1 MRTVEELKEILFK
14 VKDNGY
20 NVPKEIELEGLIDDM
35 LIFMGNTN
43 PELRDDLICST
54 FYEWA
59 DNGILTTSLM
69 NKILNICIS
78 DQYLFLGIGEKNTD
92 TVFTRA
98 FSSLYIGLALGK
110 HDETPYLTN
119 EEILSV
125 KQTLLNYVK
134 QERDFRGFVK
144 GKGWA
149 HAIAHVSDALN
160 ELVFCDGLSRED
172 FLEILESI
180 KLIVLNDTLVYKA
193 GEDDR
198 ISVVF
203 ESICERDVLS
213 KNDIRNWLQEFDY
226 QFDRNAGEY
235 PQVFYSHV
243 NRRHFLRCIYFM
255 LLSLGDFDELAEY
268 IVDML
273 KRIEIT

>member
-1 MRTVEELKEILFK
+1 MRTVQKLKEILFK

-20 NVPKEIELEGLIDDM
+20 NVPEGTELESLIDDM
-35 LIFMGNTN
+35 LRFMGSTDS
-43 PELRDDLICST
+43 ELRDDLICST

-59 DNGILTTSLM
+59 DNDIFTTKLM

-78 DQYLFLGIGEKNTD
+78 EQYLFLGIGEKDTD

-98 FSSLYIGLALGK
+98 FSSLYIGLALCK
-110 HDETPYLTN
+110 HDETPYLSN
-119 EEILSV
+119 EEVLNV

-134 QERDFRGFVK
+134 QEKDFRGFVK

-149 HAIAHVSDALN
+149 HSIAHVSDALN
-160 ELVFCDGLSRED
+160 DLVFCDSLSRED
-172 FLEILESI
+172 LLEVLEAV
-180 KLIVLNDTLVYKA
+180 KLIVLNDNLVYEA

-198 ISVVF
+198 VSVVF
-203 ESICERDVLS
+203 ESICERDILS
-213 KNDIRNWLQEFDY
+213 KDDIRNWLQEFDY
-226 QFDRNAGEY
+226 QFDRSAGEY
-235 PQVFYSHV
+235 PQVFYSHI

-255 LLSLGDFDELAEY
+255 LMSLDGFDELAEY

-273 KRIEIT
+273 KRIEVA